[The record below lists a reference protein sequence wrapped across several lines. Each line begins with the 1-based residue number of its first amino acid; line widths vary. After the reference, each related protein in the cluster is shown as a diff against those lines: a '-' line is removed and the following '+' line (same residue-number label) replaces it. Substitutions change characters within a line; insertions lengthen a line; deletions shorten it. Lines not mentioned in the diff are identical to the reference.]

1 MNRDVIKLKASLI
14 AFSAP
19 SGAGKT
25 TIVRK
30 LAQKYGQMVISISAT
45 TRAKR
50 PNEKNG
56 KDYFFLTEAEFKQA
70 IARNAFLEYEE
81 VFGNYYGTL
90 KSTVEE
96 FRSRSKVVLFDIDV
110 NGALAVKRYDP
121 EALLIFIKPPSKEE
135 LIRRLKGRKS
145 ESEAAIKK
153 RLERLD
159 FEYGKADKF
168 DHIVVNDNLET
179 AIKEIESIL
188 LVNS

>member
-1 MNRDVIKLKASLI
+1 MKFKADLI

-30 LAQKYGQMVISISAT
+30 LAQKYPQMVISISAT

-50 PNEKNG
+50 PNERDGN
-56 KDYFFLTEAEFKQA
+56 DYFFLTHSEFEQA
-70 IARNAFLEYEE
+70 IKRDAFLEYEE

-90 KSTVEE
+90 KSTVED
-96 FRSRSKVVLFDIDV
+96 FRRQGKIVLFDIDV
-110 NGALAVKRYDP
+110 HGALAIKKHDP

-145 ESEAAIKK
+145 ESEESIKK
-153 RLERLD
+153 RLERLEYE
-159 FEYGKADKF
+159 FEKAGEF
-168 DHIVVNDNLET
+168 DHIIVNDDLET
-179 AIKEIESIL
+179 AFREIESLISVCL
-188 LVNS
+188 

>member
-1 MNRDVIKLKASLI
+1 MNREVMKFKADLI

-30 LAQKYGQMVISISAT
+30 LAQKYPQMVISISAT

-50 PNEKNG
+50 PNERDGN
-56 KDYFFLTEAEFKQA
+56 DYFFLTHSEFEQA
-70 IARNAFLEYEE
+70 IKRDAFLEYEE

-90 KSTVEE
+90 KSTVED
-96 FRSRSKVVLFDIDV
+96 FRRQGKIVLFDIDV
-110 NGALAVKRYDP
+110 HGALAIKKHDP

-145 ESEAAIKK
+145 ESEESIKK
-153 RLERLD
+153 RLERLEYE
-159 FEYGKADKF
+159 FEKAGEF
-168 DHIVVNDNLET
+168 DHIIVNDDLET
-179 AIKEIESIL
+179 AFREIESLISVCL
-188 LVNS
+188 